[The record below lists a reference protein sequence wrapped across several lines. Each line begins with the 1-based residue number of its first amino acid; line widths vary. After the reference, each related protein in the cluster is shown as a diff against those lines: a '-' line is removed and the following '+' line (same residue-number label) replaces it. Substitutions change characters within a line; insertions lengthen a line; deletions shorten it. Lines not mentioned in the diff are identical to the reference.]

1 MVCLKDVIKHFGT
14 ITALRG
20 IDLELKRG
28 CCLGIFGPNG
38 AGKTTLLRILAT
50 LARPSAG
57 TVRIAGYDAVK
68 EAEKVRPLLGVLSH
82 RTFLYGYL
90 TAYENLQFYG
100 RMFGLKN
107 LLSVLQ
113 KSYKL

>member
-1 MVCLKDVIKHFGT
+1 MSTETMVCLKDVIKHFGT

-68 EAEKVRPLLGVLSH
+68 EAEKVRPLRRVESSNLPIRLSDSVRKLAIL
-82 RTFLYGYL
+82 RTYVW
-90 TAYENLQFYG
+90 T
-100 RMFGLKN
+100 
-107 LLSVLQ
+107 
-113 KSYKL
+113 

>member
-1 MVCLKDVIKHFGT
+1 MTYQQRRQAYKEQLYKLIEALQRSGASQNNRDAEKSSVSTETMVCLKDVIKHFGT

-50 LARPSAG
+50 WHGLPQG
-57 TVRIAGYDAVK
+57 
-68 EAEKVRPLLGVLSH
+68 
-82 RTFLYGYL
+82 LYVSL
-90 TAYENLQFYG
+90 VMMQ
-100 RMFGLKN
+100 
-107 LLSVLQ
+107 
-113 KSYKL
+113 

>member
-1 MVCLKDVIKHFGT
+1 MVHLKGVTKHFGA

-57 TVRIAGYDAVK
+57 TVRIAGYDAVH
-68 EAEKVRPLLGVLSH
+68 EGEKGRPLLGVVSH
-82 RTFLYGYL
+82 RTFLSVEL

-100 RMFGLKN
+100 RLFGLQHRACPTTDP
-107 LLSVLQ
+107 L
-113 KSYKL
+113 